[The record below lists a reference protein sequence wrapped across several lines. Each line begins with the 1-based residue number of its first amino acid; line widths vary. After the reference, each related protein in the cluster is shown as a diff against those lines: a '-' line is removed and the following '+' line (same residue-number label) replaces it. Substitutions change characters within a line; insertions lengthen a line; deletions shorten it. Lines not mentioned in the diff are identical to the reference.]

1 MFVPEACT
9 LRGILSLGEGDAQA
23 ALTDI
28 NEVLLSVPEGA
39 LALNARGVVHARL
52 GNDNAARLDFETAF
66 RIAPQLTDARH
77 NWQVVSGDALRGAE
91 IPNTWSM
98 GIFGTGIREEANWD
112 FARQH
117 AESLI
122 QGRPRAYLYVAF
134 EGVFRPDDAIAK
146 MQNLGVK
153 TVVIPA
159 DNPLTTEKVELGRL
173 LVFDK
178 RLSQDNT
185 IACMSCHLA
194 TNAFTDGKPVSTGIR
209 GQKGGRSAPA
219 SFNRVF
225 SSAQF
230 WDGRA
235 ATLEAQSIGPFTNPI
250 EHGFANYD
258 VMMAKMNKI
267 PGYRKLFKEAF
278 GDENIKIEN
287 VGKAIASFQRTILS
301 GNSPADKF
309 DQGQQVGAISESAQ
323 KGLTLFRDK
332 ARCTKCH
339 SGFNFTDEKFHNLG
353 IGWDDNKVDLGRYMV
368 TSNAEELGAFKT
380 PTLRE
385 IARSAPYMHDGRF
398 KTLEEVVNF
407 YNKGGVKNP
416 HQDPLILP
424 LELTDQEKSDLV
436 AFLRTLNGEG
446 WQHVIA
452 PKSFPK

>member
-1 MFVPEACT
+1 MKPAIPKSE
-9 LRGILSLGEGDAQA
+9 LRQGALGGSFLARKSL
-23 ALTDI
+23 L
-28 NEVLLSVPEGA
+28 GA
-39 LALNARGVVHARL
+39 LAVCSVAMLSPWVA
-52 GNDNAARLDFETAF
+52 TATEYK
-66 RIAPQLTDARH
+66 LK
-77 NWQVVSGDALRGAE
+77 
-91 IPNTWSM
+91 IP
-98 GIFGTGIREEANWD
+98 FGLEESA
-112 FARQH
+112 
-117 AESLI
+117 
-122 QGRPRAYLYVAF
+122 
-134 EGVFRPDDAIAK
+134 
-146 MQNLGVK
+146 
-153 TVVIPA
+153 VVIPA
-159 DNPLTTEKVELGRL
+159 DNPLTTEKVELGRIL
-173 LVFDK
+173 FFDK

-185 IACMSCHLA
+185 IACASCHLA
-194 TNAFTDGKPVSTGIR
+194 KNAFTDGKPVSTGIR

-235 ATLEAQSIGPFTNPI
+235 DTLEAQSIGPFTNPI
-250 EHGFANYD
+250 EHGFPNYD

-267 PGYRKLFKEAF
+267 PGYRKLFKEVF
-278 GDENIKIEN
+278 GDENITIEN
-287 VGKAIASFQRTILS
+287 VGKAIASFQRTVLS
-301 GNSPADKF
+301 GNSPGDRF
-309 DQGQQVGAISESAQ
+309 DQGQEAGAISESAQ

-368 TSNAEELGAFKT
+368 TGIAEELGAFKT

-416 HQDPLILP
+416 HQDPLVLP

-436 AFLRTLNGEG
+436 AFLHTLNGEG
-446 WQHVIA
+446 WQHVTV

>member
-1 MFVPEACT
+1 MKPARPKTE
-9 LRGILSLGEGDAQA
+9 LRHAVLGGSF
-23 ALTDI
+23 LLRKS
-28 NEVLLSVPEGA
+28 VLGA
-39 LALNARGVVHARL
+39 LVVCS
-52 GNDNAARLDFETAF
+52 AAMLSPMVTVAADYKLAIPFGLEETA
-66 RIAPQLTDARH
+66 
-77 NWQVVSGDALRGAE
+77 
-91 IPNTWSM
+91 
-98 GIFGTGIREEANWD
+98 
-112 FARQH
+112 
-117 AESLI
+117 
-122 QGRPRAYLYVAF
+122 
-134 EGVFRPDDAIAK
+134 
-146 MQNLGVK
+146 
-153 TVVIPA
+153 VVIPP
-159 DNPLTTEKVELGRL
+159 DNPLTTEKVELGRI

-194 TNAFTDGKPVSTGIR
+194 KNAFTDGKPVATGIR

-225 SSAQF
+225 SNAQF

-235 ATLEAQSIGPFTNPI
+235 ETLEAQSIGPFTNPI

-258 VMMAKMNKI
+258 VMLAKMNKI

-301 GNSPADKF
+301 GNSPSDRF
-309 DQGQQVGAISESAQ
+309 DQGQEAGAISAEAQ
-323 KGLTLFRDK
+323 KGLILFRDK

-368 TSNAEELGAFKT
+368 TNNAEELGAFKT

-424 LELTDQEKSDLV
+424 LELTDQEKKDLV
-436 AFLRTLNGEG
+436 AFLHTLNGQG
-446 WQHVIA
+446 WQHVSA

>member
-1 MFVPEACT
+1 MKPAITE
-9 LRGILSLGEGDAQA
+9 LRQAVLRSSFLLRKSIL
-23 ALTDI
+23 
-28 NEVLLSVPEGA
+28 GA
-39 LALNARGVVHARL
+39 LAVCS
-52 GNDNAARLDFETAF
+52 AAMLSPMVTTAADYKLAIPFGLEETA
-66 RIAPQLTDARH
+66 
-77 NWQVVSGDALRGAE
+77 
-91 IPNTWSM
+91 
-98 GIFGTGIREEANWD
+98 
-112 FARQH
+112 
-117 AESLI
+117 
-122 QGRPRAYLYVAF
+122 
-134 EGVFRPDDAIAK
+134 
-146 MQNLGVK
+146 
-153 TVVIPA
+153 VVIPA

-173 LVFDK
+173 LAFDK

-185 IACMSCHLA
+185 ISCMSCHLS
-194 TNAFTDGKPVSTGIR
+194 TNAFTDGKPVATGIR

-235 ATLEAQSIGPFTNPI
+235 ATLEAQSVGPFTNPI

-258 VMMAKMNKI
+258 VMLAKMNKI

-301 GNSPADKF
+301 GNSPADRF
-309 DQGQQVGAISESAQ
+309 DQGQEAGAISESAQ
-323 KGLTLFRDK
+323 KGLILFRDK

-368 TSNAEELGAFKT
+368 TNTAEDLGAFKT

-407 YNKGGVKNP
+407 YNKGGIKNP
-416 HQDPLILP
+416 HQDPLVLP
-424 LELTDQEKSDLV
+424 LELTDQEKSDLI
-436 AFLRTLNGEG
+436 AFLRTLNGQG
-446 WQHVIA
+446 WQHVSA